1 MRFIPFGLLSL
12 KVLDRANKMPQVES
26 ARAMADISKGL
37 FADVRALLG
46 YKKPKVNSGL
56 SPA

>member
-1 MRFIPFGLLSL
+1 
-12 KVLDRANKMPQVES
+12 VPQVES